1 MLGKLIRHG
10 IFIGLYRF
18 ASAVTGVK
26 PHYKVEY
33 GVEMQRPYWIVLRW
47 LVMRRDKGKCQCSHQ
62 DCPHS
67 HGRRG
72 LTCTHPI
79 GKGNRLQ
86 MHHVKGTKRLQGWNH
101 ILTERDGCVM
111 LCDRCHHN

>member
-33 GVEMQRPYWIVLRW
+33 GIEMQRPYWIVLRW
-47 LVMRRDKGKCQCSHQ
+47 LVMRRDKGKCQQCGTSGY
-62 DCPHS
+62 P
-67 HGRRG
+67 
-72 LTCTHPI
+72 
-79 GKGNRLQ
+79 GNRLQ
-86 MHHVKGTKRLQGWNH
+86 MHHRPGTKRLQGWNY

-111 LCDRCHHN
+111 LCDQCHNN